1 MILPD
6 ESLKI
11 YVKNIQNSNPVYNKS
26 IFPLSIS
33 RWVRIKEFVKCINT
47 TEPQTITKGWEK
59 TRLTESFDFDRQLE
73 DEDAEEEFLLQQ
85 KMEELDLNS
94 ESETESE
101 DVIEIIPEVADEK
114 KIQKQSQITDF
125 FRSQK

>member
-1 MILPD
+1 MKPEI
-6 ESLKI
+6 
-11 YVKNIQNSNPVYNKS
+11 
-26 IFPLSIS
+26 
-33 RWVRIKEFVKCINT
+33 VKCINT
-47 TEPQTITKGWEK
+47 TEPQTIKKGWEK

>member
-1 MILPD
+1 M
-6 ESLKI
+6 
-11 YVKNIQNSNPVYNKS
+11 
-26 IFPLSIS
+26 
-33 RWVRIKEFVKCINT
+33 
-47 TEPQTITKGWEK
+47 
-59 TRLTESFDFDRQLE
+59 TESFDFDRQLE

-101 DVIEIIPEVADEK
+101 AVIEIIPEVADEK